1 MNLSN
6 NDDDDD
12 DDDDNDNNKNKNNK
26 NKTHHTQSKIF
37 SVKQNAQCLDFT
49 EYWKAEWIVE

>member
-6 NDDDDD
+6 NDDDDN
-12 DDDDNDNNKNKNNK
+12 DDNHNN